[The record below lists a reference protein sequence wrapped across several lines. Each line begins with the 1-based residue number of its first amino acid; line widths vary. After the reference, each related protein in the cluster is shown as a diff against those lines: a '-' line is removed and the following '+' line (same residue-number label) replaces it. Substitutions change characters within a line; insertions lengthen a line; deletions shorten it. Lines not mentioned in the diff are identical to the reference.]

1 MIRADSLSVVKGRRS
16 LLESA
21 SMVLRSGEKLAILG
35 ANGAGKSTLLS
46 CLCGENSDYGGE
58 VWLGAD
64 NLADLLPGQ
73 RAQRIAV
80 MPQQVELA
88 FPFRVWQVV
97 AMGRSPW
104 GDEQQTLDWQQ
115 DVMKATEVHH
125 LRNRLYPQL
134 SGGEKQRVQLAR
146 VLLQLWHYQ
155 YPSAGQQAYLLLDE
169 CTSALD
175 PAHQHAVMHQV
186 AAMVGPNIGALAVM
200 HDVALA
206 ASWADRVM
214 LLRDGRVM
222 ASGDASLLCDAEAL
236 AACYDMSLALSR
248 QYARVNQQWLEGR

>member
-1 MIRADSLSVVKGRRS
+1 MIRADAVSVVKGRS
-16 LLESA
+16 TLLDSA
-21 SMVLRSGEKLAILG
+21 SMVLCTGERLAVLG

-46 CLCGENSDYGGE
+46 CLCGENTDYDGQ

-64 NLADLLPGQ
+64 SLKELLPEQ

-80 MPQQVELA
+80 MPQQVELV

-104 GDEQQTLDWQQ
+104 GDEQQTLEWQQ
-115 DVMKATEVHH
+115 EVMKATEVHH
-125 LRNRLYPQL
+125 LQHRLYPQL

-155 YPSAGQQAYLLLDE
+155 YQSNGQQAYILLDE

-175 PAHQHAVMHQV
+175 PAHQHEVMDLV
-186 AAMVGPNIGALAVM
+186 SSMVGPAIGALAVM

-222 ASGDASLLCDAEAL
+222 AAGEASLLCDAEVL
-236 AACYDMSLALSR
+236 SACYDMSSALSR
-248 QYARVNQQWLEGR
+248 QYARVNQQWLESR